1 MTSTSN
7 QSLQTVHISFFQHC
21 TCCIGI
27 GRVRISLDTVKY
39 INIRICNSC
48 LQGYVSFVIITILSF
63 PLSWLITGNVTR
75 VTQRVLPVE
84 QELFTLPGHLSSH
97 PVFSGVCCTR
107 SIVFLCS
114 ILYIIVCFSFSF
126 IQSMPVIRYTAPDYP
141 FSIFKLFV
149 PEPWQGKDELV
160 SDRNSSTFVI
170 SGLNINKRNIIP
182 KGIHKWTLQWNW

>member
-63 PLSWLITGNVTR
+63 PLSLLITGNVTR

-97 PVFSGVCCTR
+97 PVFSGVCCAR
-107 SIVFLCS
+107 SIVFCVVFC
-114 ILYIIVCFSFSF
+114 ILLFVFLFHSVIA
-126 IQSMPVIRYTAPDYP
+126 MPVIRYTAPDYP

-149 PEPWQGKDELV
+149 LESCQEKRWTCIWQE
-160 SDRNSSTFVI
+160 F
-170 SGLNINKRNIIP
+170 
-182 KGIHKWTLQWNW
+182 